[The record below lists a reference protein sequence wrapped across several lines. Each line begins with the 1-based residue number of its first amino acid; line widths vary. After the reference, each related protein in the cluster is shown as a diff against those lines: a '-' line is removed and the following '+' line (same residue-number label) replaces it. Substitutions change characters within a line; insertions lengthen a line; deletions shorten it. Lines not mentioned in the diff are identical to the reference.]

1 MPFKRLHLVLSVTL
15 TAILMLSSLGGGTS
29 AASADTSA
37 KGVLSRIIGEESVSQ
52 GAYAKLEYLTDRIG
66 ARLSG
71 SPGAAAAVSWAAEE
85 FRRDGLKVSTE
96 KVMVPHWV
104 RGEESGSILS
114 PITRKLVLTAL
125 GMSIPTPPE
134 GVQGE
139 IIEVG
144 SFDAL
149 HALGEKVR
157 GKIVL
162 YSVPMKRHPE
172 GDDYGPGATL
182 RYRGAAEA
190 AKLGAVAALIRS
202 VGTLAARLPHTGV
215 QAYVDGVEKIPT
227 AALASEDADLIHR
240 LVASGERV
248 RVKINLGCS
257 TLPDAESANVIG
269 ELRGR
274 SIPGEFVVIGG
285 HLDSWDLGA
294 GAIDDGAGVAVSMEA
309 LRIIKKLNLRPKR
322 TIRAVLFMNEEN
334 GNRGGKAYAADHRHE
349 LDRHVAAI
357 ESDGG
362 AGAPQGFGVTA
373 GKGALERVAQ
383 LALALQGV
391 ANAQG
396 VKAGGGG
403 VDIGPMREVGVPLLS
418 LRQDMTYYFDY
429 HHTAADT
436 LDKVDR
442 RDLADNAVAMAY
454 MAWALANLDP
464 PLARIPEDQ
473 RQDPER

>member
-1 MPFKRLHLVLSVTL
+1 MPASRMRLACSAVIA
-15 TAILMLSSLGGGTS
+15 AILMLSSSGGGTR
-29 AASADTSA
+29 AAAGDAST
-37 KGVLSRIIGEESVSQ
+37 KGVLARIIAEETISQ
-52 GAYAKLEYLTDRIG
+52 GAYAKLAYLTDRIG

-71 SPGAAAAVSWAAEE
+71 SPGAAAAVSWAEGE
-85 FRRDGLKVSTE
+85 FRRDGLKVTLE

-104 RGEESGSILS
+104 RGEESGNILS
-114 PITRKLVLTAL
+114 PIARKLVLTAL

-139 IIEVG
+139 IIEAG

-162 YSVPMKRHPE
+162 YYLPMKRHPE

-190 AKLGAVAALIRS
+190 AKLGAVASLIRS

-215 QAYVDGVEKIPT
+215 QAYEDGVEKIPT

-240 LVASGERV
+240 LIAAGERV
-248 RVKINLGCS
+248 RVKINLGCR

-294 GAIDDGAGVAVSMEA
+294 GAIDDGAGAAVSMEA

-322 TIRAVLFMNEEN
+322 TIRAVLFMN
-334 GNRGGKAYAADHRHE
+334 
-349 LDRHVAAI
+349 
-357 ESDGG
+357 
-362 AGAPQGFGVTA
+362 
-373 GKGALERVAQ
+373 
-383 LALALQGV
+383 
-391 ANAQG
+391 
-396 VKAGGGG
+396 
-403 VDIGPMREVGVPLLS
+403 
-418 LRQDMTYYFDY
+418 
-429 HHTAADT
+429 
-436 LDKVDR
+436 
-442 RDLADNAVAMAY
+442 
-454 MAWALANLDP
+454 
-464 PLARIPEDQ
+464 
-473 RQDPER
+473 

>member
-1 MPFKRLHLVLSVTL
+1 MPSKRLHLALTTL
-15 TAILMLSSLGGGTS
+15 LAVILTLSSSGGATRAAGD
-29 AASADTSA
+29 ASAKA
-37 KGVLSRIIGEESVSQ
+37 VLARIIGEESASQ
-52 GAYAKLEYLTDRIG
+52 GAYAKLAYLSDRIG

-71 SPGAAAAVSWAAEE
+71 SPGAAAAVTWAAEE
-85 FRRDGLKVSTE
+85 FRRDGLKVTTE
-96 KVMVPHWV
+96 KVVVPHWV
-104 RGEESGSILS
+104 RGEETGSILS

-125 GMSIPTPPE
+125 GMSIPTPAA
-134 GVQGE
+134 GVEGE
-139 IIEVG
+139 IIEAG
-144 SFDAL
+144 SFDEL

-162 YSVPMKRHPE
+162 YYVPMKRHPE

-190 AKLGAVAALIRS
+190 AKQGAVATLIRS
-202 VGTLAARLPHTGV
+202 VGTLAARLPHTGA
-215 QAYVDGVEKIPT
+215 QAYEDGVDKIPA
-227 AALASEDADLIHR
+227 AALASEDADLLHR
-240 LVASGERV
+240 LIASGEKVRV
-248 RVKINLGCS
+248 RIILGCRI
-257 TLPDAESANVIG
+257 LPDVVSANVIG

-274 SIPGEFVVIGG
+274 STPEEFVVIGG

-294 GAIDDGAGVAVSMEA
+294 GAIDNGAGVAISMEA

-334 GNRGGKAYAADHRHE
+334 GSRGGKAYAADHRLE
-349 LDRHVAAI
+349 LDHHVAAI
-357 ESDGG
+357 ESDSG
-362 AGAPQGFGVTA
+362 AGAPLGFGVTA
-373 GKGALERVAQ
+373 GKGALERVAA
-383 LALALQGV
+383 LALALQSV
-391 ANAQG
+391 ANAQD
-396 VKAGGGG
+396 VQEGGGG
-403 VDIGPMREVGVPLLS
+403 VDTGPMRKAGVPLLS

-436 LDKVDR
+436 LDKVNR

-473 RQDPER
+473 RQDPDRR